1 MLVLMLLLILV
12 IVLLLVIVLFNTDQT
27 MKNLIK
33 VLIFIFIFLTLAA
46 AQEKIPP
53 PPTKITLPSDTTRV
67 EPEAQDKIEA
77 EKPQLQLP
85 DVVVFGQDREVR
97 VPGGKESLTPE
108 SPTLVKPES
117 PYEPVS
123 IWFGRES
130 SKPQVE
136 GAAGG
141 LRKLSWISLQ
151 GGGYSTVLLDG
162 GHWQKYSLGDYRA
175 RAWLDRSKGQFD
187 NSSFSQGGLS
197 GKVSYEL
204 QPQTVGTARA
214 EYSRFSRRLHESE
227 LAKQDFSRLGSTGSF
242 AAELQYD
249 LNKLSDGRLGIEIG
263 SSGVQ
268 SDTSEKRLDK
278 TSDFWYDLNFS
289 YSTQWSNLQIT
300 ASGRYVREVIDL
312 LKDSTSMK
320 NSLGEIGAQGYFRL
334 SNTLAAVFGFSYQSN
349 AADSFATS
357 SRISPFAR
365 INLTPNSRVGLTGI
379 VFTGLEHKT
388 FTQWWQENPYIGHR
402 PALVADNT
410 KLSLRVESDLE
421 LVPNLRLRGSFA
433 RSWMERMHYWEQNP
447 LTRLIDLRQIRNT
460 ELTEIQIGMIADLSA
475 RTRLQASFVSYSD
488 KIDDDGALPNLD
500 RIPYRSDFRIPVRVS
515 IQLLKD
521 MYLGVQADINGVR
534 RSRLNE
540 ASRLP
545 AFGMMQSTL
554 SKDFGKTISTFL
566 SVNNILDS
574 EYVVWENYPETGVTL
589 NLGVRAKF

>member
-1 MLVLMLLLILV
+1 
-12 IVLLLVIVLFNTDQT
+12 
-27 MKNLIK
+27 MKNRILKITLS
-33 VLIFIFIFLTLAA
+33 VSIFFSLAK

-77 EKPQLQLP
+77 EKPQLELP

-97 VPGGKESLTPE
+97 VTGGKESLTPE

-117 PYEPVS
+117 PYEPIS

-136 GAAGG
+136 GAASG
-141 LRKLSWISLQ
+141 LRKLSWASLQ
-151 GGGYSTVLLDG
+151 GGGYSTVLIDG

-175 RAWLDRSKGQFD
+175 RAWLDRSSGQFD
-187 NSSFSQGGLS
+187 NSSFSQGGIS

-204 QPQTVGTARA
+204 QPQVVGTARV
-214 EYSRFSRRLHESE
+214 EYSRFSRRLQDSE
-227 LAKQDFSRLGSTGSF
+227 LAKQDFSRLSSTGSF
-242 AAELQYD
+242 GAELQYD

-268 SDTSEKRLDK
+268 SDTSNTRLDK

-300 ASGRYVREVIDL
+300 ASGRYIREVIDL
-312 LKDSTSMK
+312 LRDSTSMK
-320 NSLGEIGAQGYFRL
+320 ASLGEIGVQGFTRL
-334 SNTLAAVFGFSYQSN
+334 SNTLSAVFGFTYQSS
-349 AADSFATS
+349 AADSFAS
-357 SRISPFAR
+357 VSRISPFAR
-365 INLTPNSRVGLTGI
+365 ISLTPNSRIGLTGI
-379 VFTGLEHKT
+379 VFTGLEYKT
-388 FTQWWQENPYIGHR
+388 FTQWWQENPYIAHR

-410 KLSLRVESDLE
+410 KLSFRVESDLE

-447 LTRLIDLRQIRNT
+447 LSRLIDLREIRNP
-460 ELTEIQIGMIADLSA
+460 ELTEIQIGMIADLST

-488 KIDDDGALPNLD
+488 KIDKEGALPNLD
-500 RIPYRSDFRIPVRVS
+500 RIPYRPDFRIPVRVS
-515 IQLLKD
+515 VQLLKD

-545 AFGMMQSTL
+545 AFGMMQGTL
-554 SKDFGKTISTFL
+554 SKDFGKVISAFL

-574 EYVVWENYPETGVTL
+574 EYVVWENYQETGVTL
-589 NLGVRAKF
+589 NLGLRAKF